1 MLHPTP
7 GPQGPHIVALLSL
20 LVAVISLT
28 NVVLLLSVSDSEI
41 GHSLL
46 IAALCVVLTTVGWQR
61 RIPFV
66 GQALNAALRA
76 HQRPLLLAVGV
87 SMPVL
92 VGLGLPFTLP
102 LGAAWVTCVL
112 VIVMISD

>member
-1 MLHPTP
+1 MLHSTP
-7 GPQGPHIVALLSL
+7 RREGPHIVALLSL
-20 LVAVISLT
+20 LLAVISLA

-46 IAALCVVLTTVGWQR
+46 IAALCAALTAVGWRR

-66 GQALNAALRA
+66 GGPLNAALRA
-76 HQRPLLLAVGV
+76 HQGPLLLAVGV

-102 LGAAWVTCVL
+102 LGATWVAFVL
-112 VIVMISD
+112 MIMMIGD

>member
-1 MLHPTP
+1 MLHSTP
-7 GPQGPHIVALLSL
+7 GRQGPHIVALLSL
-20 LVAVISLT
+20 LVAVISLA
-28 NVVLLLSVSDSEI
+28 NVVLLMSVSDSGI
-41 GHSLL
+41 GNSLL
-46 IAALCVVLTTVGWQR
+46 IAAVCAALTTVGWR
-61 RIPFV
+61 RRVPLV
-66 GQALNAALRA
+66 GEALNAALRA
-76 HQRPLLLAVGV
+76 HRGPLLLAMGV